1 MAEEST
7 ARVETARV
15 RRVPKY
21 GVFIALGAVLGVI
34 AALILTFAFDGTVG
48 ISENTGLEY
57 SAGQVFGFVL
67 LGCIPVG
74 IALAALVALLLDRLA
89 RRKTRE
95 VRIVHDRVRV
105 TDDEGIAPEPAA
117 TPASPAT
124 ASPYAPAATTAPVA
138 EPSAEPDEPREL
150 DEPREPTA

>member
-1 MAEEST
+1 MAEHTT

-21 GVFIALGAVLGVI
+21 GVFIALGAIVGVV
-34 AALILTFAFDGTVG
+34 AALILTFAFDGSAR

-57 SAGQVFGFVL
+57 TSGQVFGFVL

-74 IALAALVALLLDRLA
+74 IALSALVALVLDRVA

-105 TDDEGIAPEPAA
+105 TPDDEAPA
-117 TPASPAT
+117 
-124 ASPYAPAATTAPVA
+124 ASPYAAASPAAEPGDDAPRA
-138 EPSAEPDEPREL
+138 TPGE
-150 DEPREPTA
+150 

>member
-1 MAEEST
+1 MAEESS

-57 SAGQVFGFVL
+57 STGQVFGFVL

-89 RRKTRE
+89 RRTSRE

-105 TDDEGIAPEPAA
+105 VHEVENASENAPAA
-117 TPASPAT
+117 T
-124 ASPYAPAATTAPVA
+124 SPYAPAATTAPDA
-138 EPSAEPDEPREL
+138 EPSAEPDEPRE
-150 DEPREPTA
+150 PTA